1 MDANEVA
8 AHAWAIRVNLMRVA
22 LSILHHNADAEDAV
36 STAMLNA
43 YRRAGSLH
51 DEGKINA
58 WLMRILVHSC
68 YDLLRKRKRET
79 PTEEAESFSEP
90 VLMQT
95 EGSVFESI
103 RQLPEPYQK
112 VLVLFYYEGF
122 KAKEIAHILSMPL
135 GTVLVQLS
143 RGRNRLKDILKKE
156 GVVHG
161 EEQAI

>member
-1 MDANEVA
+1 MA
-8 AHAWAIRVNLMRVA
+8 AHAWAMRVSLMRVA
-22 LSILHHNADAEDAV
+22 LSILHHSADAEDAV

-43 YRRAGSLH
+43 YRRASSLH

-79 PTEEAESFSEP
+79 LSEEAEAFGEP

-95 EGSVFESI
+95 EGSVLEAI

-135 GTVLVQLS
+135 GTVLVRLS
-143 RGRNRLKDILKKE
+143 RGRNRLREILEAE

-161 EEQAI
+161 EEQTV